1 MTSEKRTGL
10 PLSLVWGGKTKSG
23 ARIRRVSE
31 TVHFIGIGGAGQ
43 SGLARVL
50 ARQGT
55 RVTGSDARESA
66 TLDALRREPGIV
78 AWAGHD
84 AGHVSGAGLVV
95 ATAAV
100 KRDNPEI
107 VAALARGIPVISR
120 AEMLGRLMARYRRS
134 VAISGTHGKTTTTG
148 MTAMA
153 LQAAQCDPTVL
164 IGGDLPA
171 WGGNARLGG
180 SDIFVAEACEAFDSF
195 LDLDPTIAVVTNAE
209 ADHLDYYGDLDNVLR
224 SFRKFLS
231 QVSETVILGAYD
243 PNLQML
249 ARELQAQ
256 AAGPRV
262 VTFGIEE
269 DATLRALN
277 IEMSGPSVSYQ
288 AQWQGRP
295 LGHVHLRVP
304 GLHNV
309 KNSLAA
315 LAAGLMLDAPFAGLA
330 EGLNAFV
337 GTGRRFEMVGETD
350 GGVLVID
357 DYAHH
362 PTELKATLAAAR
374 QAYPDRRLVAV
385 FQPHLPSRTRD
396 FLADFAE
403 SFTLA
408 DMVVLTD
415 IYLAREQPLEGV
427 TGASLA
433 ALTADRRG
441 ADCVTYVADKHAL
454 PMRLAEVT
462 RPGDLVLTLGAGDI
476 REAGKQ
482 LLAGAPGFSEA
493 AAAPAFAGRG

>member
-1 MTSEKRTGL
+1 MTDT
-10 PLSLVWGGKTKSG
+10 
-23 ARIRRVSE
+23 I
-31 TVHFIGIGGAGQ
+31 HFIGIGGAGQ

-55 RVTGSDARESA
+55 HVTGSDARESP

-78 AWAGHD
+78 AWGGHA
-84 AGHVSGAGLVV
+84 AGHVGDADLVV
-95 ATAAV
+95 ATAAAR
-100 KRDNPEI
+100 RDNPEI

-120 AEMLGRLMARYRRS
+120 AEMLGRLMARYPRS
-134 VAISGTHGKTTTTG
+134 IAISGTHGKTTTTG

-153 LQAAQCDPTVL
+153 LQAARLDPTVL

-180 SDIFVAEACEAFDSF
+180 SDLFVTEACEAYDSF
-195 LDLDPTIAVVTNAE
+195 LDLDPAIAVVTNAE

-231 QVSETVILGAYD
+231 QVSETVALGAYD
-243 PNLQML
+243 ANLQML
-249 ARELQAQ
+249 ARELREQAS
-256 AAGPRV
+256 GPRV
-262 VTFGIEE
+262 VTFGMDEG
-269 DATLRALN
+269 ATLRATN
-277 IEMSGPSVSYQ
+277 VDTSGIGAFYD
-288 AQWQGRP
+288 AQWQGKP
-295 LGHVHLRVP
+295 LGRVRLRVP

-315 LAAGLMLDAPFAGLA
+315 LAAGLVLDAPFALLA
-330 EGLNAFV
+330 EGLHAFV
-337 GTGRRFEMVGETD
+337 GTGRRFETVGETPS
-350 GGVLVID
+350 GVLVID

-362 PTELKATLAAAR
+362 PTELRATLTAAR
-374 QAYPDRRLVAV
+374 QAYPERRVVAV

-403 SFTLA
+403 SFGQA
-408 DMVVLTD
+408 DLVVLTD
-415 IYLAREQPLEGV
+415 IYLAREPPLEGV

-441 ADCVTYVADKHAL
+441 ADCVTYVADKCML
-454 PMRLAEVT
+454 PARLAALT

-476 REAGKQ
+476 REAGEG
-482 LLAGAPGFSEA
+482 LLAGANSSH
-493 AAAPAFAGRG
+493 APAAVSAAT

>member
-1 MTSEKRTGL
+1 M
-10 PLSLVWGGKTKSG
+10 
-23 ARIRRVSE
+23 SE

-55 RVTGSDARESA
+55 RVTGSDARESP
-66 TLDALRREPGIV
+66 TLEALRRDPGIV
-78 AWAGHD
+78 AWGGHEAD
-84 AGHVSGAGLVV
+84 HVSGADLVV
-95 ATAAV
+95 ASAAV

-107 VAALARGIPVISR
+107 AAAQERGIPVISR

-180 SDIFVAEACEAFDSF
+180 SDLFVTEACEAYDSF

-249 ARELQAQ
+249 GRELREQ

-262 VTFGIEE
+262 VTFGLDE
-269 DATLRALN
+269 DAALRAVHVD
-277 IEMSGPSVSYQ
+277 MSGTGASYD
-288 AQWQGRP
+288 AMWQGAL
-295 LGHVHLRVP
+295 LGRVHLRVP
-304 GLHNV
+304 GLHNI

-315 LAAGLMLDAPFAGLA
+315 LAAGLVLGAPFAPLA
-330 EGLNAFV
+330 EGLHAFV
-337 GTGRRFEMVGETD
+337 GTGRRFETLGETPA
-350 GGVLVID
+350 GVLVID

-362 PTELKATLAAAR
+362 PTELRATLAAAR
-374 QAYPDRRLVAV
+374 QAYPDRRVVAV

-403 SFTLA
+403 SFGDA
-408 DMVVLTD
+408 DLVVLTD

-433 ALTADRRG
+433 ALAADRRG
-441 ADCVTYVADKHAL
+441 AGCVTYVNDKRAL
-454 PMRLAEVT
+454 PARLAELT

-476 REAGKQ
+476 REAGEL
-482 LLAGAPGFSEA
+482 LLASSHG
-493 AAAPAFAGRG
+493 